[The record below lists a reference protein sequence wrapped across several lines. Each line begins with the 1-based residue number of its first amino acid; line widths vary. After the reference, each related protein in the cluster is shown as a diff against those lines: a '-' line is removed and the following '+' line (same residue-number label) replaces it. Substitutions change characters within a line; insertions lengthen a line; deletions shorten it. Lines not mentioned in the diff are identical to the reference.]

1 MIPKIALWTVVL
13 TTALANGPIEPNK
26 STTPPTEPIT
36 KSQASLVGQNAK
48 DEAATKTTEKDTNQ
62 TISEQNEDTID
73 KTKNVEFDGD
83 HSGESTD
90 DPIEIDTTTVTLL
103 DTTTSKQVNETTPSL
118 NVNHTSDNN
127 NRAAK
132 VTISV
137 VLSAIVLLALVAFR
151 KYKKRQ
157 MSMEH
162 LALTETIIEVETL

>member
-1 MIPKIALWTVVL
+1 MIPKVALWTIVL

-48 DEAATKTTEKDTNQ
+48 DEAATKTTKKDTNQ

-73 KTKNVEFDGD
+73 KTKNVEFDAD
-83 HSGESTD
+83 HSGEPNEDLS
-90 DPIEIDTTTVTLL
+90 EIDTTTVTPL
-103 DTTTSKQVNETTPSL
+103 DTISKQINETTPSL

-162 LALTETIIEVETL
+162 LALTETITEVETL

>member
-1 MIPKIALWTVVL
+1 MNSKEFAL
-13 TTALANGPIEPNK
+13 
-26 STTPPTEPIT
+26 
-36 KSQASLVGQNAK
+36 
-48 DEAATKTTEKDTNQ
+48 
-62 TISEQNEDTID
+62 EQNEDTIN
-73 KTKNVEFDGD
+73 KTKSVEFYVD
-83 HSGESTD
+83 HSGE
-90 DPIEIDTTTVTLL
+90 PIDGISEINTTTVTPL
-103 DTTTSKQVNETTPSL
+103 DTTSKQINETTPSL

-162 LALTETIIEVETL
+162 LALTETITEVETL